1 MTIESTTH
9 LCSQHD
15 FLGDV
20 PDQQTS
26 WQAGFRAKSGQFQ
39 AGKRS
44 LVDLDSPDFV
54 TGKADLSNTRD
65 DILDRMFFCGG
76 SPIFRH
82 DIFEGGI
89 ALFSE

>member
-1 MTIESTTH
+1 MVTAPV
-9 LCSQHD
+9 L
-15 FLGDV
+15 
-20 PDQQTS
+20 DQQTN

-54 TGKADLSNTRD
+54 TGKADLNTGE
-65 DILDRMFFCGG
+65 DILDRMFFFGG